1 MEYINNTVCVTMH
14 ELICSEEGEAVM
26 SRSNYEKLLAR
37 GRMFSFRPGKGLGS
51 YALIEFA
58 SLPERFR
65 KRFIDK
71 YGDPAQIIK
80 KELMNDT
87 LKIDTK
93 ARKFYA
99 EEFVLPNGKHL
110 PDDKIE
116 EYALNA
122 SVLNVLLDRVQ
133 NMKTLRKAL
142 GNNTKIFW
150 ETLVGTSE
158 TLRKTH
164 AHTLPEN
171 SARLRDK
178 INTYKREGYESLI
191 SRKFCNENTLK
202 ITEEAGNLLVALKR
216 SRVPVYSSARIFTKF
231 NEVAAAKG
239 WRPLK
244 SEKSMLQFLNR
255 PDIQP
260 LWYDAVHGEMKAYQ
274 RYKRRHKTILPTL
287 RDELWYSDGTKLNLY
302 YRGCD
307 SKNNTVKLTTGVYE
321 VMDAATEVLLGY
333 HISESESADTMRRA
347 FRMAITTAMHKP
359 YEIVFDNQSGY
370 KPLAKSGF
378 FDRIKGKLA
387 RTTEPYNAPSKTI
400 ESAFKRFQDM
410 LAEDWR
416 FTGRN
421 ITSKGAE
428 SRPNMEFI
436 DANVKNLFTY
446 EEMTAAYIEFRQ
458 KWNWAPHP
466 QTGVPRMQMYLN
478 SVNPETYEIDQWD
491 MIDMFWETTELPS
504 TYTTSG
510 ITIQVDKREY
520 TYEVFAADGDPDM
533 EFYDRN
539 TFAKFWVKYD
549 TDDMT
554 KVKLYDKNAAGE
566 FRFVAD
572 ARPFATIHRA
582 RQSQKEGE
590 MSFISRMQQKELERR
605 VTKQIAAAEL
615 ETAHGVA
622 PEQFGLIRPR
632 LKGINA
638 NKAEQLM
645 DKQIRTTQRKERSTT
660 IPTIVDL
667 NKIISNMTYDQIDM
681 YNKL

>member
-1 MEYINNTVCVTMH
+1 MEYYNKIVCVTVDD
-14 ELICSEEGEAVM
+14 LTRSDDGEAIM
-26 SRSNYEKLLAR
+26 SLPNYKYHLKERKLTVV
-37 GRMFSFRPGKGLGS
+37 RPGKGLGS

-65 KRFIDK
+65 KKFIDK
-71 YGDPAQIIK
+71 YGDPAEIIK

-87 LKIDTK
+87 LKIDTA

-116 EYALNA
+116 EYTINA
-122 SVLNVLLDRVQ
+122 SVLNELLHDVAHKRA
-133 NMKTLRKAL
+133 LRKAL
-142 GNNTKIFW
+142 GNTTPIFW
-150 ETLVGTSE
+150 EFVYSMSE
-158 TLRKTH
+158 KFREQYE
-164 AHTLPEN
+164 HTLPKN
-171 SARLRDK
+171 AARLRDK
-178 INTYKREGYESLI
+178 LNQYKREGYASLI
-191 SRKFCNENTLK
+191 SRKFCNANTLK
-202 ITEEAGNLLVALKR
+202 ITEEAGNLLIALKR
-216 SRVPVYSSARIFTKF
+216 SRVPVYSNSRIFTKF

-260 LWYDAVHGEMKAYQ
+260 LWYDAVHGETKAYQ

-307 SKNNTVKLTTGVYE
+307 SNGKTVKLTTSVYE

-333 HISESESADTMRRA
+333 HISDSESADTMRRA

-400 ESAFKRFQDM
+400 EAAFKRFQDM

-421 ITSKGAE
+421 ITAKGAE

-436 DANVKNLFTY
+436 DANVQNLFTY
-446 EEMTAAYIEFRQ
+446 EEMVVVYAEFRQ

-466 QTGVPRMQMYLN
+466 QTGIPRMQMYLN
-478 SVNPETYEIDQWD
+478 SINPETHEIDQWD
-491 MIDMFWETTELPS
+491 MIDMFWETTELPN

-510 ITIQVDKREY
+510 ITIQVDKKEY

-533 EFYDRN
+533 EFYDKH

-549 TDDMT
+549 PEDMT
-554 KVKLYDKNAAGE
+554 KVKLYDKNASGE

-622 PEQFGLIRPR
+622 PEQYGLVRPKI
-632 LKGINA
+632 KGITNT
-638 NKAEQLM
+638 KTEQLM
-645 DKQIRTTQRKERSTT
+645 DKQVKVVKRNKPKASIPIR
-660 IPTIVDL
+660 DMD
-667 NKIISNMTYDQIDM
+667 KIISNMTYDQVEM
-681 YNKL
+681 YNKM